1 MVFACQRDSFLKEF
15 KSTVLSCTPSELETT
30 VNGKKE
36 IVKGYEVILDDTILF
51 PEGGGQPCDQG
62 LLGDVEVI
70 QVTRRGTQAVHF
82 AVQPVPEGS
91 VVDQHLDWNRRLD
104 HMQQHS
110 GQHLISAL
118 GETVFKYPTTSW
130 WLGTDTS
137 YIELDTSSLTQS
149 EVDEWEK
156 LANEKI
162 RAALPVAVTVYER
175 DDPSLSEA
183 HTRGLPDD
191 HVGPVRVITIDGVD
205 TNMCCGTHV
214 NNLSQ
219 LQVIKMLHFEKGKKN
234 KINLHFLVGNRVL
247 NQMATL
253 MKRESSL
260 TTLLKNSP
268 SVHFELVDKL
278 QKSLKVTNKKL
289 ATVLKELAV
298 YEAQKLLS
306 LSPRPKLYETLF
318 LITVGDEKGAGQ
330 MTMYGDPEL
339 IAELGHKICEILD
352 GKGAGKGQKFQAKVS
367 NLAKRNEAV
376 KLIKKHFESC
386 GIAV

>member
-205 TNMCCGTHV
+205 TNMCCGTH
-214 NNLSQ
+214 
-219 LQVIKMLHFEKGKKN
+219 
-234 KINLHFLVGNRVL
+234 
-247 NQMATL
+247 
-253 MKRESSL
+253 
-260 TTLLKNSP
+260 
-268 SVHFELVDKL
+268 
-278 QKSLKVTNKKL
+278 
-289 ATVLKELAV
+289 
-298 YEAQKLLS
+298 
-306 LSPRPKLYETLF
+306 ETLF